1 MHETSNRTGRYGRR
15 ILWLGVAVVVL
26 IAAYTAGWFWL
37 ARKIEREADLALAR
51 LQERGMK
58 AECVNLTARG
68 FPFRIGLFC
77 DRVALEQP
85 SAAMTLSTGAFRSAG
100 QIYDP
105 MRLVAELDGPA
116 SFSARDT
123 GMLNLDWNN
132 LRASA
137 RLAKPLPERVSL
149 EGSGLRV
156 TAAGGTRLISAETFE
171 GHMRPNGADL
181 DLAARFAGLAFDPA
195 LVDGRNVPPLSGEAD
210 ISLADGVKLLG
221 EGAAHDLRGRSG
233 VVRSL
238 SLTLGPE
245 GSLQVSGPFSIS
257 ADGLIDATLR
267 VSLVEPNSL
276 AASLSQVFP
285 EEADKIDQALVG
297 LTFLG
302 NQPSMPLRISKG
314 MVSLGFIP
322 LGKIPPVQ

>member
-1 MHETSNRTGRYGRR
+1 
-15 ILWLGVAVVVL
+15 
-26 IAAYTAGWFWL
+26 
-37 ARKIEREADLALAR
+37 
-51 LQERGMK
+51 
-58 AECVNLTARG
+58 
-68 FPFRIGLFC
+68 
-77 DRVALEQP
+77 
-85 SAAMTLSTGAFRSAG
+85 
-100 QIYDP
+100 
-105 MRLVAELDGPA
+105 
-116 SFSARDT
+116 
-123 GMLNLDWNN
+123 
-132 LRASA
+132 
-137 RLAKPLPERVSL
+137 
-149 EGSGLRV
+149 
-156 TAAGGTRLISAETFE
+156 
-171 GHMRPNGADL
+171 MRPNGADL

-221 EGAAHDLRGRSG
+221 EAAAHDLRGRSG

-285 EEADKIDQALVG
+285 EEANKIDQALVG

>member
-1 MHETSNRTGRYGRR
+1 
-15 ILWLGVAVVVL
+15 
-26 IAAYTAGWFWL
+26 
-37 ARKIEREADLALAR
+37 
-51 LQERGMK
+51 
-58 AECVNLTARG
+58 
-68 FPFRIGLFC
+68 
-77 DRVALEQP
+77 
-85 SAAMTLSTGAFRSAG
+85 
-100 QIYDP
+100 
-105 MRLVAELDGPA
+105 
-116 SFSARDT
+116 
-123 GMLNLDWNN
+123 
-132 LRASA
+132 
-137 RLAKPLPERVSL
+137 
-149 EGSGLRV
+149 
-156 TAAGGTRLISAETFE
+156 
-171 GHMRPNGADL
+171 MRPNGADL
-181 DLAARFAGLAFDPA
+181 DLAARFTGLAFDPA
-195 LVDGRNVPPLSGEAD
+195 VVDGRSVPPLSGEAD

-238 SLTLGPE
+238 RSP
-245 GSLQVSGPFSIS
+245 SAQRARCKCRAPSRSS
-257 ADGLIDATLR
+257 ADGLIDATLK